1 MADES
6 YITRREHD
14 EFAKR
19 IDAENERQ
27 NKRIEILE
35 KTVKDMAELPM
46 LVKQISKNQDKQLV
60 ELEAIKNKPMQTLNA
75 TKQSIINT
83 IVNLIATAIVSG
95 VAASIVASLI
105 K

>member
-19 IDAENERQ
+19 IDAENARQ
-27 NKRIEILE
+27 NNRIEMLE
-35 KTVKDMAELPM
+35 KTVKDMSELPM

-95 VAASIVASLI
+95 VAASIVANLI